1 MLETLDTAD
10 EDFIPDDAS
19 RKEPPENIGKKNQ
32 EDPPETIADRN
43 PTQLF
48 LLLT

>member
-1 MLETLDTAD
+1 MLEKLDAAD
-10 EDFIPDDAS
+10 EDFIPDDANQ
-19 RKEPPENIGKKNQ
+19 KEPPENIGKKNGKILLKQ
-32 EDPPETIADRN
+32 LKRET